1 MKLCKQCKI
10 KSGFDFIAK
19 GCHTVQTS
27 ECDSC
32 GQVEAIWPD
41 RFFKPHSKNPKT
53 RNSYSSCV
61 NKIMNEQQLK
71 LKDKLEREG
80 VLTWQEIDKAINELN
95 RESK

>member
-1 MKLCKQCKI
+1 M
-10 KSGFDFIAK
+10 
-19 GCHTVQTS
+19 
-27 ECDSC
+27 
-32 GQVEAIWPD
+32 
-41 RFFKPHSKNPKT
+41 KNPKT